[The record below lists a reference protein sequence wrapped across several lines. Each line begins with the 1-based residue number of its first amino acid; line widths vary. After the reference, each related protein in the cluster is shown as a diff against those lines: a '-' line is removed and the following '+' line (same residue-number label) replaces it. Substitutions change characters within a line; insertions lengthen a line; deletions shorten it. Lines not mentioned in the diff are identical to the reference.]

1 MSADE
6 IELRNEF
13 TAVIL
18 RRLEYGRGHRL
29 AVISC
34 PTGASA
40 LLDATVL
47 EALAHLKPEQ
57 LASIVSLAM
66 LTSDDETD
74 GR

>member
-18 RRLEYGRGHRL
+18 RRVEHGRGHRL

-57 LASIVSLAM
+57 LASIVSLA
-66 LTSDDETD
+66 LTSDEDTD
-74 GR
+74 GG

>member
-1 MSADE
+1 VSADE

-18 RRLEYGRGHRL
+18 RRVEHGRGHRL

-57 LASIVSLAM
+57 LASIVSLA
-66 LTSDDETD
+66 LTSDEDTD
-74 GR
+74 GG